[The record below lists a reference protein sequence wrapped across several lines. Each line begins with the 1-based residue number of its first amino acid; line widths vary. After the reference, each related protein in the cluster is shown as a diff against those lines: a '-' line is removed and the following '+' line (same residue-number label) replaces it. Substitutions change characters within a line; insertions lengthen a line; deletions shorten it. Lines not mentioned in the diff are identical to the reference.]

1 MTCAFLILA
10 MPRKIFKTRNLHIK
24 YSKTR
29 TCCALF
35 GGLTANVFQISFPK
49 ISIPGW
55 LGDSDLRF
63 ALQNIVKEGLTR
75 KIFRNKGLAR
85 PES

>member
-49 ISIPGW
+49 ILIPG
-55 LGDSDLRF
+55 
-63 ALQNIVKEGLTR
+63 
-75 KIFRNKGLAR
+75 
-85 PES
+85 